1 MRPSDIY
8 SSDFYHIQS
17 PGSKRSAQKIVPL
30 VLKKI
35 RPQSV
40 IDIGCGVGT
49 WLSVFRDHGVEDY
62 LGIDGPYVD
71 RKQLLIEAGHFMP
84 ANLEEKIPVDR
95 KFDLLISLE
104 VVEHIQST
112 RAAALVKEFTRL
124 SDVILFSAAVPY
136 QGGYDHVNEQWPQYW
151 VELFANEGLEV
162 LDNLRPLIWIDAEI
176 DFWYRQ
182 NIMMFAT
189 QEVIDSNQVLQA
201 DKANSNQNLLA
212 LVHPEML
219 KIVCSR
225 LQAIAN
231 EGLKAKFKRIFLR
244 KKYDSKHAR

>member
-1 MRPSDIY
+1 MRASDIY
-8 SSDFYHIQS
+8 SSDFYQKQS

-30 VLKKI
+30 VLQKI

-40 IDIGCGVGT
+40 IDIGCGIGT

-71 RKQLLIEAGHFMP
+71 PKQLLIEAGHFIP
-84 ANLEEKIPVDR
+84 ADLEGMIPVDQ

-124 SDVILFSAAVPY
+124 SDVILFSAAIPY

-151 VELFANEGLEV
+151 VELFANEGLVV
-162 LDNLRPLIWIDAEI
+162 LDNLRRLIWNDDEI
-176 DFWYRQ
+176 DSWYRQ

-189 QEVIDSNQVLQA
+189 QEVIDSNKILQA
-201 DKANSNQNLLA
+201 DKANSDPNLLA

-219 KIVCSR
+219 EIVGSR
-225 LQAIAN
+225 LQTIAN
-231 EGLKAKFKRIFLR
+231 EGLKAKLRRILLR
-244 KKYDSKHAR
+244 K